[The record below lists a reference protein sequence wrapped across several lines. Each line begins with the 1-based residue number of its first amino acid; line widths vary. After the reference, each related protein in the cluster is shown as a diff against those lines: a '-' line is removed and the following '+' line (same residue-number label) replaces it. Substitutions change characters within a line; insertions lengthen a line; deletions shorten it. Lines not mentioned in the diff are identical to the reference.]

1 MATIQKTTLKRYNG
15 TDWDPVYL
23 ANSADITYLG
33 AGFAVAE
40 GAGFTI
46 GESVAATETTSALLT
61 KIINNR

>member
-33 AGFAVAE
+33 TGFEVASGE
-40 GAGFTI
+40 GFEK
-46 GESVAATETTSALLT
+46 GESISASSL
-61 KIINNR
+61 